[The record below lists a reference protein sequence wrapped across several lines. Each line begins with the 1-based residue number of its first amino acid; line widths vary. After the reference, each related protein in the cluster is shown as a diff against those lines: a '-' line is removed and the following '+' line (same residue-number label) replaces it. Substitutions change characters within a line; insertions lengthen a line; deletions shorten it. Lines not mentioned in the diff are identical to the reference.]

1 MKVVII
7 GCGNVG
13 MSYAYALVN
22 QASQADDLV
31 LIDVNKDKAIGEA
44 LDLNH
49 ALPFAPTKL
58 RVKAGGYEEC
68 NDADII
74 CICAGRNQNVGE
86 TRMDLINKNL
96 EVFKAILGEV
106 KKTRFNGIYLIAT
119 NPVDVMS
126 YVTYKLTGDPNKVVG
141 SGTTLDTA
149 RLKYLIGKKLNIS
162 SKNVHAYVL
171 GEHGDSEMIPWS
183 RASVGLKD
191 INDYLT
197 EQQKEEIK
205 KEVRDSAYDI
215 INKKGN
221 TSYGIGVCLHMI
233 TNSIISNDNA
243 ILTLSSYNKEHDI
256 YISIPTIMSE
266 HGVREQIEVDFSK
279 KELAEYNHSIEV
291 IKKMAH
297 SLQIDELK

>member
-13 MSYAYALVN
+13 MSYAYSLVN
-22 QASQADDLV
+22 LASQVDDLV
-31 LIDVNKDKAIGEA
+31 LIDINEEKAKGEA

-49 ALPFAPTKL
+49 ALPFVPTKL
-58 RVKAGGYEEC
+58 RVKAGNYADC

-74 CICAGRNQNVGE
+74 CISAGRNQNIGE

-96 EVFKAILGEV
+96 EVFKNILGEV
-106 KKTRFNGIYLIAT
+106 KKTKFNGIYLIAT

-126 YVTYKLTGDPNKVVG
+126 YVTYKLTGDPNKVIG

-183 RASVGLKD
+183 RASVGLTQ
-191 INDYLT
+191 INNYLT
-197 EQQKEEIK
+197 EKEKEEIK

-215 INKKGN
+215 ISKKGN

-243 ILTLSSYNKEHDI
+243 ILTLSSYDKEHDI

-266 HGVREQIEVDFSK
+266 KGVRERIPVEFNKQEQ
-279 KELAEYNHSIEV
+279 EEYNHSIEV
-291 IKKMAH
+291 IKNIVK
-297 SLQIDELK
+297 SLNL

>member
-22 QASQADDLV
+22 QISQADELV
-31 LIDVNKDKAIGEA
+31 LIDINEQKAIGEA

-58 RVKAGGYEEC
+58 KVKAGTYADC
-68 NDADII
+68 NDAGIV

-96 EVFKAILGEV
+96 EVFKSILGEV
-106 KKTRFNGIYLIAT
+106 KKTKFNGIYLIAT

-126 YVTYKLTGDPNKVVG
+126 YVTYKLTGDPNKVIG

-197 EQQKEEIK
+197 QEEKEEIK

-215 INKKGN
+215 ISKKGN

-266 HGVREQIEVDFSK
+266 HGVREQIAVDFNK
-279 KELAEYNHSIEV
+279 QEQKEYDHSIKVIKEV
-291 IKKMAH
+291 IKN
-297 SLQIDELK
+297 LNL

>member
-1 MKVVII
+1 MKVVIV

-22 QASQADDLV
+22 QPNQADDLV
-31 LIDVNKDKAIGEA
+31 LIDINEQKAIGEA

-58 RVKAGGYEEC
+58 RIKAGNYSDC
-68 NDADII
+68 NNADII

-86 TRMDLINKNL
+86 TRMDLIKKNL
-96 EVFKAILGEV
+96 EVFKDILGEI
-106 KKTRFNGIYLIAT
+106 KKTSFNGIYLIAT
-119 NPVDVMS
+119 NPVDIMS
-126 YVTYKLTGDPNKVVG
+126 YVTYKLTGNPNKVIG

-149 RLKYLIGKKLNIS
+149 RLKHLIGKKLSIS

-171 GEHGDSEMIPWS
+171 GEHGDSEMIAWS
-183 RASVGLKD
+183 RASVGLKH

-197 EQQKEEIK
+197 EQEKEEMK

-215 INKKGN
+215 ISKKGN

-243 ILTLSSYNKEHDI
+243 ILTLSSYNSEHDI
-256 YISIPTIMSE
+256 YISIPTIMS
-266 HGVREQIEVDFSK
+266 HTGVREQIAVDFNK
-279 KELAEYNHSIEV
+279 KEQAEYDHSIKV
-291 IKKMAH
+291 IKDIVK
-297 SLQIDELK
+297 SLVF

>member
-13 MSYAYALVN
+13 MSYAYSLVN
-22 QASQADDLV
+22 LASQADDLV
-31 LIDVNKDKAIGEA
+31 LIDINEEKAKGEA

-49 ALPFAPTKL
+49 ALPFVPTKI
-58 RVKAGGYEEC
+58 RVKAGSYADC
-68 NDADII
+68 NNADII
-74 CICAGRNQNVGE
+74 CISAGRNQNIGE

-96 EVFKAILGEV
+96 EVFKNILGEV
-106 KKTRFNGIYLIAT
+106 KKTKFNGIYLIAT
-119 NPVDVMS
+119 NPVDIMS
-126 YVTYKLTGDPNKVVG
+126 YVTYKLTGDPNKVIG

-149 RLKYLIGKKLNIS
+149 RLKYLIGKKLNVS

-183 RASVGLKD
+183 RASVGLTQ
-191 INDYLT
+191 INKYLT
-197 EQQKEEIK
+197 EKEKEDIK

-215 INKKGN
+215 ISKKGN

-256 YISIPTIMSE
+256 YISIPTIMNE
-266 HGVREQIEVDFSK
+266 KGVRERIPVEFNKQEQ
-279 KELAEYNHSIEV
+279 EEYNHSIEV
-291 IKKMAH
+291 IKNVTK
-297 SLQIDELK
+297 SLNL

>member
-22 QASQADDLV
+22 QASQADELV
-31 LIDVNKDKAIGEA
+31 LIDVDEQKAIGEA

-58 RVKAGGYEEC
+58 KVKAGTYADC
-68 NDADII
+68 NNADII
-74 CICAGRNQNVGE
+74 CISAGRNQNVGE

-96 EVFKAILGEV
+96 AVFQDIIGKI
-106 KKTRFNGIYLIAT
+106 KQTNFNGIYLIAT
-119 NPVDVMS
+119 NPVDIMS
-126 YVTYKLTGDPNKVVG
+126 YVTYKLTGTYEKVIG

-171 GEHGDSEMIPWS
+171 GEHGDSEMIAWS
-183 RASVGLKD
+183 KASIGLKD
-191 INDYLT
+191 VNDYLT
-197 EQQKEEIK
+197 EQEKEEIK

-215 INKKGN
+215 IQKKGN

-243 ILTLSSYNKEHDI
+243 ILTLSTYNKEHDI
-256 YISIPTIMSE
+256 YISTPTIMTQN
-266 HGVREQIEVDFSK
+266 GVREQIPVDFNE
-279 KELAEYNHSIEV
+279 KEQKEYTHSIEV
-291 IKKMAH
+291 IKKVIK
-297 SLQIDELK
+297 SLTI